1 MRGKIIDFEGL
12 DASFKETNVKAL
24 HTYLLGNGIK
34 ANYVS
39 FPRHNTAEGAF
50 VDKFLQGKYGNIDR
64 KIVATMFA
72 LDRFDYTKCE
82 DVAKR
87 VEQGEWFIF
96 DRYTPSSVIYQT
108 AEVSNL
114 NKRRNEQ
121 MDILEYEYVK
131 LEIPE
136 PDIVLAMYSDYDM
149 MLKAI
154 KDRGEDKDIF
164 ESNAAYLKKVHDCF
178 TQAIDDYDWVRVN
191 TYSDLS
197 ERIFKSKI
205 TLFEEIIQTLKAE
218 KIL

>member
-24 HTYLLGNGIK
+24 HTYLLGHGIK

-39 FPRHNTAEGAF
+39 FPRHNTSEGLY

-72 LDRFDYTKCE
+72 LDRFDYIKCE
-82 DVAKR
+82 DVIKR
-87 VEQGEWFIF
+87 VEEGEWFIF

-114 NKRRNEQ
+114 KKRRNEQ
-121 MDILEYEYVK
+121 MDIFEYEYVT
-131 LEIPE
+131 LGLPE
-136 PDIVLAMYSDYDM
+136 PDIILAMYSDYDM
-149 MLKAI
+149 MLKVI

-164 ESNAAYLKKVHDCF
+164 ESDAAYLKKVHDCF
-178 TQAIDDYDWVRVN
+178 TKAINDYGWVRIN
-191 TYSDLS
+191 TYSNFS

-205 TLFEEIIQTLKAE
+205 TLFEQVIQVLKNE

>member
-24 HTYLLGNGIK
+24 HTYLLGHGIK

-39 FPRHNTAEGAF
+39 FPRHNTSEGLY

-72 LDRFDYTKCE
+72 LDRFDYIKCE
-82 DVAKR
+82 DVIKR
-87 VEQGEWFIF
+87 VEEGEWFIF

-108 AEVSNL
+108 AEVPNL
-114 NKRRNEQ
+114 KKRRNEQ
-121 MDILEYEYVK
+121 MDIFEYEYVT
-131 LEIPE
+131 LGLPE
-136 PDIVLAMYSDYDM
+136 PDIILAMYSDYDM
-149 MLKAI
+149 MLKVI

-178 TQAIDDYDWVRVN
+178 TKAIDDYGWVKIN
-191 TYSDLS
+191 TYSDFS

-205 TLFEEIIQTLKAE
+205 TLFEEIVQTLKNE

>member
-24 HTYLLGNGIK
+24 HTYLLGHGIK

-39 FPRHNTAEGAF
+39 FPRHNTAEGLY
-50 VDKFLQGKYGNIDR
+50 VDKFLQGKYGNVDR

-72 LDRFDYTKCE
+72 LDRFDYIKCE
-82 DVAKR
+82 DVVKR
-87 VEQGEWFIF
+87 VEEGEWFIF
-96 DRYTPSSVIYQT
+96 DRYTASSVIYQT

-114 NKRRNEQ
+114 KKRRNEQ
-121 MDILEYEYVK
+121 MDIFEYEYVT
-131 LEIPE
+131 LGLPE
-136 PDIVLAMYSDYDM
+136 PDIILAMYSDYDM
-149 MLKAI
+149 MLKVI

-164 ESNAAYLKKVHDCF
+164 ESDAAYLKKVHDCF
-178 TQAIDDYDWVRVN
+178 TKAINDYGWVRIN
-191 TYSDLS
+191 TYSNFS

-205 TLFEEIIQTLKAE
+205 TLFEQVIQVLKNE

>member
-24 HTYLLGNGIK
+24 HTYLLGHGIK

-39 FPRHNTAEGAF
+39 FPRHNTSEGIY
-50 VDKFLQGKYGNIDR
+50 VDKFLQGKYGNVNR

-72 LDRFDYTKCE
+72 LDRFDYIKCE
-82 DVAKR
+82 DVIKR
-87 VEQGEWFIF
+87 LEEGEWFIF
-96 DRYTPSSVIYQT
+96 DRYTASSVIYQT

-114 NKRRNEQ
+114 KKRRNEQ
-121 MDILEYEYVK
+121 MNILEYEYVK
-131 LEIPE
+131 LGLPE
-136 PDIVLAMYSDYDM
+136 PDIIIAMYSDYDM

-178 TQAIDDYDWVRVN
+178 TQAINDYDWTRIN
-191 TYSDLS
+191 TYADFS

-205 TLFEEIIQTLKAE
+205 TLFEEIIQILKNK

>member
-24 HTYLLGNGIK
+24 HTYLLGHGIK

-39 FPRHNTAEGAF
+39 FPRHNTSEGLY

-72 LDRFDYTKCE
+72 LDRFDYIKCE
-82 DVAKR
+82 DVVKR
-87 VEQGEWFIF
+87 VEEGEWFIF
-96 DRYTPSSVIYQT
+96 DRYTASSVIYQT

-114 NKRRNEQ
+114 KKRRNEQ
-121 MDILEYEYVK
+121 MDIFEYEYVK
-131 LEIPE
+131 LGLPE
-136 PDIVLAMYSDYDM
+136 PDIILAMYSDYDM

-164 ESNAAYLKKVHDCF
+164 ESDAAYLKKVHDCF
-178 TQAIDDYDWVRVN
+178 TKAINDYGWVRIN
-191 TYSDLS
+191 TYSNFS

-205 TLFEEIIQTLKAE
+205 TLFEQVIQVLKNE

>member
-24 HTYLLGNGIK
+24 HTYLLGHGIK

-39 FPRHNTAEGAF
+39 FPRHNTSEGLY

-72 LDRFDYTKCE
+72 LDRFDYIKCE
-82 DVAKR
+82 DAAKR
-87 VEQGEWFIF
+87 VEEGEWFIF

-114 NKRRNEQ
+114 KKRRNEQ
-121 MDILEYEYVK
+121 MDIFEYEYVT
-131 LEIPE
+131 LGLPE
-136 PDIVLAMYSDYDM
+136 PDIILAMYSDYDM
-149 MLKAI
+149 MLKVI

-178 TQAIDDYDWVRVN
+178 TKAIDDYGWVRVN
-191 TYSDLS
+191 TYSDFS

-205 TLFEEIIQTLKAE
+205 TLFEEIVQTLKNE